1 MPADPKHNPSFS
13 PARRWGIG
21 LDILLRTLLVMAIVV
36 MANFISAKFSHRF
49 YLSSQ
54 TRIKL
59 SAHTINVLQSITN
72 HVTVTL
78 YYDQGDE
85 MYSTIKALLTEYQRA
100 NPNISVQTVDYVRN
114 MADAEKIKDQYNLG
128 AEENLVIFASNRG
141 FKIAPGDALVQSKL
155 EPALHQ
161 DPNEKEP
168 EFRKKPVAF
177 NGEMIFTS
185 LLLAIT
191 NPKPFKAYYLQ
202 GEKEEAFTDTSDTG
216 YYKFAT
222 VVAQNDINLE
232 PLTLTGGA
240 DIPDDCDLLIIAGP
254 QVAFSEQE
262 LEKIDLYLSQGGRL
276 FALFN
281 YYSIKNPTGL
291 EPILQRWGVNI
302 GFDWVRDMDNSPSHG
317 GQDLEVSSFAKHPM
331 VNSLVGSSLYLILPR
346 PVSRVNFQN
355 PPPDAPEVDK
365 LAFSG
370 PNSTLSDSSGAPPQA
385 YPLMVA
391 VAQKPGAGVAK
402 PRGLTRIVVVG
413 DSLAFE
419 NRIIDLWENRDFI
432 GYAVNWLLDE
442 TQMLN
447 GIGPKPVT
455 EYRLLMTQKQQQ
467 DTRWLLLGALP
478 GAVLMFGGL
487 VWFVRRK

>member
-1 MPADPKHNPSFS
+1 
-13 PARRWGIG
+13 
-21 LDILLRTLLVMAIVV
+21 
-36 MANFISAKFSHRF
+36 
-49 YLSSQ
+49 
-54 TRIKL
+54 
-59 SAHTINVLQSITN
+59 
-72 HVTVTL
+72 
-78 YYDQGDE
+78 
-85 MYSTIKALLTEYQRA
+85 
-100 NPNISVQTVDYVRN
+100 
-114 MADAEKIKDQYNLG
+114 
-128 AEENLVIFASNRG
+128 
-141 FKIAPGDALVQSKL
+141 
-155 EPALHQ
+155 
-161 DPNEKEP
+161 
-168 EFRKKPVAF
+168 
-177 NGEMIFTS
+177 
-185 LLLAIT
+185 
-191 NPKPFKAYYLQ
+191 
-202 GEKEEAFTDTSDTG
+202 
-216 YYKFAT
+216 
-222 VVAQNDINLE
+222 
-232 PLTLTGGA
+232 
-240 DIPDDCDLLIIAGP
+240 
-254 QVAFSEQE
+254 
-262 LEKIDLYLSQGGRL
+262 
-276 FALFN
+276 
-281 YYSIKNPTGL
+281 
-291 EPILQRWGVNI
+291 
-302 GFDWVRDMDNSPSHG
+302 
-317 GQDLEVSSFAKHPM
+317 M

-355 PPPDAPEVDK
+355 PPPDAPEVDE